1 MNCDHNI
8 ISYGRRRREIVSQ
21 AIQTINGT
29 TVVKLNRSEF
39 DSMSSFVN
47 EMPLEYVM
55 IVRDP
60 KFISDRLVFG
70 DNKILVAGY
79 GNIKFNT
86 FNIFCGMSNIFSI
99 YRLYD

>member
-1 MNCDHNI
+1 MKCDHNI
-8 ISYGRRRREIVSQ
+8 ISYGRKKREIVSHT
-21 AIQTINGT
+21 IHTINGT
-29 TVVKLNRSEF
+29 TIVKLNRSEF
-39 DSMSSFVN
+39 DSVSGVVN

-79 GNIKFNT
+79 GNINIHT
-86 FNIFCGMSNIFSI
+86 FNYYLLWYLLS
-99 YRLYD
+99 DV